1 MICPICG
8 DDLLVYETITKEDCV
23 IRYRKCLSDGKNH
36 RVKTIEIP
44 YDQFLELSGR
54 PKRERKKKK
63 EPKPLPDDYWLPAHM
78 KARKEK

>member
-1 MICPICG
+1 MMKCPVCG
-8 DDLLVYETITKEDCV
+8 YNMTVYDVITKDDCV
-23 IRYRKCLSDGKNH
+23 VRYRKCLLDGKNH

-44 YDQFLELSGR
+44 YARFLELSGQ
-54 PKRERKKKK
+54 PEREKK